1 MSATNRALLILDLI
15 KGVIAIIAGNIGF
28 PTLVLYLI
36 GILQPARQI
45 SITTEK
51 ALITTMC
58 LVVTLYCFHKTMN
71 KVIKALVVI
80 FIFVPIIL
88 MLLSYFAVL
97 KVPLPF

>member
-15 KGVIAIIAGNIGF
+15 KGLIAVIAGNIGL
-28 PTLVLYLI
+28 PVLVLYLI

-45 SITTEK
+45 PITTER
-51 ALITTMC
+51 AIITAICLI
-58 LVVTLYCFHKTMN
+58 VTIYCFHKTNN

-80 FIFVPIIL
+80 FLFIPIIL

-97 KVPLPF
+97 KVPMPF